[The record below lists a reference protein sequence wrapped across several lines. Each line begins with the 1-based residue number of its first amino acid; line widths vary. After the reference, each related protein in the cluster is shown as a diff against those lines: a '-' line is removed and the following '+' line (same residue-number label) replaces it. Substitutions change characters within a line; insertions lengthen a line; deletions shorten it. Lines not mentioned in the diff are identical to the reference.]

1 MSEVEYRCFVGGLAW
16 ATNDEDLQRTFSQF
30 GDVIDSKVC
39 YTRDRSPGSSRFR
52 WFWSS
57 TDLIPICFSV
67 TWFDYCYYVLS
78 RSLLLLLNLSH
89 RYVHLPASMSSEID
103 RFLLY
108 IHRFVLYS
116 FHDCFCWCVWFCLF
130 TDH

>member
-52 WFWSS
+52 
-57 TDLIPICFSV
+57 
-67 TWFDYCYYVLS
+67 
-78 RSLLLLLNLSH
+78 
-89 RYVHLPASMSSEID
+89 
-103 RFLLY
+103 
-108 IHRFVLYS
+108 
-116 FHDCFCWCVWFCLF
+116 
-130 TDH
+130 